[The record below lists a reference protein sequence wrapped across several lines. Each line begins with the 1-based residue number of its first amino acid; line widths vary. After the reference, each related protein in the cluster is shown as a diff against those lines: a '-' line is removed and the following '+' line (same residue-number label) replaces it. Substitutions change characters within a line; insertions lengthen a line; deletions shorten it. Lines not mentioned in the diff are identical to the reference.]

1 SFGIACA
8 NGSQNL
14 HFTGSDTNG
23 VLAIRKRIQYPVT
36 VLFNSCVVIA
46 EHNRITTKRIV
57 STNA

>member
-1 SFGIACA
+1 ACA